1 MDLKGILKSSN
12 NRMYKLLLI
21 LLAGICLMIV
31 VWPVSKK
38 QDEDMETAGRSYTK
52 GEGDAADD
60 ATTDFENNDAEIGMT
75 ATAAYAENMEKRLTD
90 MLNNMNG
97 ISDVSVM
104 ITVKDSGEKVAL
116 KDRSTSKSEGSG
128 SSQSSVTEDT
138 VIRDDGSLKEP
149 YVTKYNEPEIEG
161 VVICCRGAE
170 NGETT
175 LNITNAVQ
183 ALFDVPVHKIVILEA
198 N

>member
-38 QDEDMETAGRSYTK
+38 QDEDMGTAGRSYTK

-60 ATTDFENNDAEIGMT
+60 VTTDFENNDAETGMT

-161 VVICCRGAE
+161 VVICCRCSE

>member
-1 MDLKGILKSSN
+1 MNLKAILKSSN

-21 LLAGICLMIV
+21 LLAGVCLMIV

-38 QDEDMETAGRSYTK
+38 QDEDTETAGRSYSK
-52 GEGDAADD
+52 SVADSADD
-60 ATTDFENNDAEIGMT
+60 DAPDPSNGGGETGMT

-90 MLNNMNG
+90 MLSNMDG

-138 VIRDDGSLKEP
+138 VIRDDGSVKEP
-149 YVTKYNEPEIEG
+149 YVTKYTEPEIEG

-170 NGETT
+170 NGEIS

-183 ALFDVPVHKIVILEA
+183 ALFDVPMHKIVILEA

>member
-1 MDLKGILKSSN
+1 MNLKAILKSSN

-21 LLAGICLMIV
+21 LLAGVCLMIV

-38 QDEDMETAGRSYTK
+38 QDEDTETAGRSYSNSVA
-52 GEGDAADD
+52 DSADD
-60 ATTDFENNDAEIGMT
+60 DVSDPSNSGGETGMT

-90 MLNNMNG
+90 MLSNMDG

-138 VIRDDGSLKEP
+138 VIRDDGSVKEP
-149 YVTKYNEPEIEG
+149 YVTKYTEPEIEG

-170 NGETT
+170 NGAIS

-183 ALFDVPVHKIVILEA
+183 ALFDVPMHKIVILEA

>member
-1 MDLKGILKSSN
+1 MNLKAILKSSN

-21 LLAGICLMIV
+21 LFAGVCLMIV
-31 VWPVSKK
+31 VWPASRK
-38 QDEDMETAGRSYTK
+38 QDENTEIAGRSYTRS
-52 GEGDAADD
+52 GADSAGDAASDSAD
-60 ATTDFENNDAEIGMT
+60 SSCDTGMT

-90 MLNNMNG
+90 MLGNMDG

-138 VIRDDGSLKEP
+138 VIRDDGSVKEP

-170 NGETT
+170 NGEIS

>member
-38 QDEDMETAGRSYTK
+38 QDEDMGTAGRSYTK

-60 ATTDFENNDAEIGMT
+60 VTTDFENNDAETGMT

-128 SSQSSVTEDT
+128 SSQSRWE
-138 VIRDDGSLKEP
+138 
-149 YVTKYNEPEIEG
+149 
-161 VVICCRGAE
+161 
-170 NGETT
+170 
-175 LNITNAVQ
+175 
-183 ALFDVPVHKIVILEA
+183 
-198 N
+198 

>member
-1 MDLKGILKSSN
+1 
-12 NRMYKLLLI
+12 
-21 LLAGICLMIV
+21 
-31 VWPVSKK
+31 
-38 QDEDMETAGRSYTK
+38 
-52 GEGDAADD
+52 
-60 ATTDFENNDAEIGMT
+60 MT

-90 MLNNMNG
+90 MLSNMDG

-116 KDRSTSKSEGSG
+116 KDRSTNKSEGSG

-138 VIRDDGSLKEP
+138 VIRDDGSVKEP

-170 NGETT
+170 NGEIS